1 MQTVLS
7 CNTHAKRC
15 CKELNLRRKQSSKVF
30 LFSSVW
36 TTLVKRLVAHL
47 ASCILLTVS
56 GSFGWTWS
64 SLGYFKSSLWQ
75 CRGLFNAAEKY
86 TSWKAIIILVNYVY
100 RVTSQRSVFNIIW
113 IWSKNHKYTKL
124 GLHYADIKD
133 RRGLPWIVVH
143 YAEIKDRRGLPLI
156 VVHYA
161 EIKDRRGLPL
171 IVVQSDWK
179 GKSLG
184 WDKTF
189 TADVAR

>member
-15 CKELNLRRKQSSKVF
+15 CKELNLKRKQSSKVF
-30 LFSSVW
+30 LFSTVW
-36 TTLVKRLVAHL
+36 TTLVKRMVAHL

-86 TSWKAIIILVNYVY
+86 ASWKAIIILVNCIYGQKATNIQNWVFWSFSQVW
-100 RVTSQRSVFNIIW
+100 RSTSMQMFV
-113 IWSKNHKYTKL
+113 
-124 GLHYADIKD
+124 LHDA
-133 RRGLPWIVVH
+133 LH
-143 YAEIKDRRGLPLI
+143 YAEIKG
-156 VVHYA
+156 
-161 EIKDRRGLPL
+161 RRGLPL

-189 TADVAR
+189 TADVAW